1 MPKRKI
7 SLQLPKD
14 ALQTLFKKAATTQYP
29 DAPANIAE
37 TFRGRH
43 IINTDNCI
51 GCTLC
56 GKDCPA
62 GAIEFVVMEGKKRP
76 MIHLDR
82 CVFCYQCADSCPKDV
97 YHKSKFFELAV
108 TDKSTLLMMPPAPTP
123 KPAPAPVASAPATE
137 VAKPVSDSAQTP

>member
-7 SLQLPKD
+7 SIQLPKD
-14 ALQTLFKKAATTQYP
+14 ALQTLFKKSATAKYP

-97 YHKSKFFELAV
+97 YHKSKVFELAV

-123 KPAPAPVASAPATE
+123 KPVPVPAASAPAPE
-137 VAKPVSDSAQTP
+137 APKPSTDGPQVP

>member
-1 MPKRKI
+1 MAKRRI
-7 SLQLPKD
+7 SIQLPKD
-14 ALQTLFKKAATTQYP
+14 ALQTFFKKSATTKYP
-29 DAPANIAE
+29 DAPANISE
-37 TFRGRH
+37 TFRGRQ
-43 IINTDNCI
+43 IIDTDNCI

-97 YHKSKFFELAV
+97 YNKSKVFELAV

-123 KPAPAPVASAPATE
+123 KPAPAPATSAPAPE
-137 VAKPVSDSAQTP
+137 APNPSADSTQIP